1 MVCCTD
7 FYRDLPPWN
16 VEMDELA
23 SKEDANRCPYQ
34 YATADGVSLEM
45 STVISY
51 LLWILAMLEILAML
65 ISRSAG

>member
-1 MVCCTD
+1 
-7 FYRDLPPWN
+7 
-16 VEMDELA
+16 MDELA
-23 SKEDANRCPYQ
+23 SKEDAARCPYQ